1 MSGASIAALVIA
13 AVGLAINVALIVWRG
28 GQLSAALTSVQLS
41 QDVSR
46 KEQEAARAESAK
58 QHEATQ
64 SKIAELAKSSAVSD
78 ATAEHQRRDIDDLRV
93 TVTKI
98 SARIDEND
106 RAQTAARHAQTESLT
121 TTLATLVTA
130 AVSRELAER
139 DARGNGRP
147 RR

>member
-1 MSGASIAALVIA
+1 MTDATTVALVFGGLAAALNI
-13 AVGLAINVALIVWRG
+13 GLVVWRG
-28 GQLSAALTSVQLS
+28 GQLSAALSSVQQS
-41 QDVSR
+41 QENAR

-64 SKIAELAKSSAVSD
+64 SRIAELAKSSAVSD
-78 ATAEHQRRDIDDLRV
+78 ATSEHQRRDIDDLRV

-98 SARIDEND
+98 AARIDEND

-121 TTLATLVTA
+121 TTMATLVTA

-139 DARGNGRP
+139 GASGNGRP